1 MFLVNFV
8 AKFALYNS
16 REPPLRFARLASA
29 KSRLAWFLFPMPFT
43 RAGQLARSVIAAR
56 ATDPIGLVAENLRM
70 SQGGVI
76 PVLDRATLGEVDPNE
91 RNARVLGLISQNDLS
106 RATRNLMAPVAQAVA
121 QPVAVYA
128 NGADIAHQ
136 NGNGTIN
143 GDGHSS
149 HAAGVAAV
157 AADIELHQAELTAA
171 DIMRSDVPYIPA
183 NFSLHNALLT
193 LDRYD
198 LPAMPVYDDARQY
211 LGMVSRADLL
221 AGVHQSVRPPL
232 VGGMATPLGVWLTDG
247 RYAGGAPNL
256 GLFLTGLILSVGLM
270 LSTALIVAGAWALR
284 PEWGAMAY
292 SGRLGAAVEPS
303 NLFNTVT
310 AVIQSFLFLM
320 FFRVLPL
327 SGVHAAEHQTVW
339 ALERGLPLT
348 IENVRSMPRAHP
360 RCGTNLV
367 ALGGLLTIG
376 IQHLPEITPNWILVV
391 FIAAFFG
398 WRNLGTALQT
408 HFMTRPAT
416 DAQIEGGIR
425 AANEVMAKY
434 QAQPTAAAPLPL
446 RLLNNGMIWSAA
458 GMVLGLFVL
467 DSLLSWVMLQIAF

>member
-1 MFLVNFV
+1 
-8 AKFALYNS
+8 
-16 REPPLRFARLASA
+16 
-29 KSRLAWFLFPMPFT
+29 MPFT
-43 RAGQLARSVIAAR
+43 RAGQLARSVVAAR
-56 ATDPIGLVAENLRM
+56 ATDPIGLVAENLRE
-70 SQGGVI
+70 SQGGVL
-76 PVLDRATLGEVDPNE
+76 PVLDRPTLGEVDPGE
-91 RNARVLGLISQNDLS
+91 RNARVLGLISQDDLAK
-106 RATRNLMAPVAQAVA
+106 ATRNLMAPVAHSAP

-128 NGADIAHQ
+128 NGNGVNGGA
-136 NGNGTIN
+136 NGNGEIAHLN
-143 GDGHSS
+143 GNSNGA
-149 HAAGVAAV
+149 HAGGEVELQI
-157 AADIELHQAELTAA
+157 ADLTAG

-193 LDRYD
+193 LDRYE
-198 LPAMPVYDDARQY
+198 LSAMPVYDDARQY

-221 AGVHQSVRPPL
+221 AGVHGTVRPPL

-247 RYAGGAPNL
+247 RFSGGAPNL

-270 LSTALIVAGAWALR
+270 LSTALIVAGAWAIN

-292 SGRLGAAVEPS
+292 SGRLGAAIEPS
-303 NLFNTVT
+303 NGFNTVV
-310 AVIQSFLFLM
+310 AVIQGFLFLM
-320 FFRVLPL
+320 FFRALPI

-348 IENVRSMPRAHP
+348 VENVRQMPRAHP

-391 FIAAFFG
+391 FVAAFFG
-398 WRNLGTALQT
+398 WRSLGTALQT
-408 HFMTRPAT
+408 VFMTRPAT
-416 DAQIEGGIR
+416 DKQIEGGIR
-425 AANEVMAKY
+425 AANEVMEQY
-434 QAQPTAAAPLPL
+434 QAQPFAAAPLPL

-467 DSLLSWVMLQIAF
+467 DALLSWVMYSMVF

>member
-1 MFLVNFV
+1 
-8 AKFALYNS
+8 
-16 REPPLRFARLASA
+16 
-29 KSRLAWFLFPMPFT
+29 MPFT

-70 SQGGVI
+70 SSGGVI
-76 PVLDRATLGEVDPNE
+76 PVLDRSTLGEFDPGE
-91 RNARVLGLISQNDLS
+91 RNARVLGLISQDDLA
-106 RATRNLMAPVAQAVA
+106 RATRNLMAPVAQ
-121 QPVAVYA
+121 PVAVYA
-128 NGADIAHQ
+128 NGDSAQIAQ
-136 NGNGTIN
+136 FNGNGAAHNN
-143 GDGHSS
+143 GHQSS
-149 HAAGVAAV
+149 HAVEQADGVAAV
-157 AADIELHQAELTAA
+157 AVELHNPELTAG

-221 AGVHQSVRPPL
+221 AGVYQSVRPPL

-247 RYAGGAPNL
+247 RYTGGAPNL
-256 GLFLTGLILSVGLM
+256 GLFLTGLTLSVGLM
-270 LSTALIVAGAWALR
+270 LSTALIVAGAWAIR

-292 SGRLGAAVEPS
+292 SGRLGAAIEPS

-310 AVIQSFLFLM
+310 ALIQGFLFLM

-348 IENVRSMPRAHP
+348 VENVRQMPRAHP

-376 IQHLPEITPNWILVV
+376 IQHLPEITPNWILLV
-391 FIAAFFG
+391 FVAAFFG
-398 WRNLGTALQT
+398 WRSLGTSLQNL
-408 HFMTRPAT
+408 FMTRPAT
-416 DAQIEGGIR
+416 DKQIEGGIR

-434 QAQPTAAAPLPL
+434 QAQPTAAPPLPL

-458 GMVLGLFVL
+458 GMILGLFVL
-467 DSLLSWVMLQIAF
+467 DSLLSWAMLQLAF

>member
-1 MFLVNFV
+1 
-8 AKFALYNS
+8 
-16 REPPLRFARLASA
+16 
-29 KSRLAWFLFPMPFT
+29 MPFT
-43 RAGQLARSVIAAR
+43 RAGQLARSVVAAR

-70 SQGGVI
+70 SSGGVL
-76 PVLDRATLGEVDPNE
+76 PVLDRSTLGEADAGE
-91 RNARVLGLISQNDLS
+91 RNARVLGLISQADLTK
-106 RATRNLMAPVAQAVA
+106 ATRNLMAFAAQSSAM
-121 QPVAVYA
+121 PVAVYA
-128 NGADIAHQ
+128 NGEADVAQ
-136 NGNGTIN
+136 LNGNSDGHN
-143 GDGHSS
+143 SSHGDGYGD
-149 HAAGVAAV
+149 GVAALDV
-157 AADIELHQAELTAA
+157 AKPNLTAG
-171 DIMRSDVPYIPA
+171 DIMQSDVPYIPA

-211 LGMVSRADLL
+211 LGIVSRADLL
-221 AGVHQSVRPPL
+221 AGVHKTVRPPL

-247 RYAGGAPNL
+247 RYSGGAPNL

-270 LSTALIVAGAWALR
+270 LSTALIVAGAWAIR

-310 AVIQSFLFLM
+310 ALIQSFLFLM

-348 IENVRSMPRAHP
+348 VENVRQMPRAHP

-367 ALGGLLTIG
+367 ALAGLLTIG

-391 FIAAFFG
+391 FVAAFFG
-398 WRNLGTALQT
+398 WRSLGTALQVL
-408 HFMTRPAT
+408 FMTRPAT
-416 DAQIEGGIR
+416 NKQIEGGIR
-425 AANEVMAKY
+425 AANEVMEKY
-434 QAQPTAAAPLPL
+434 QAQPFAAPPLPL

-458 GMVLGLFVL
+458 GMILGLFVL
-467 DSLLSWVMLQIAF
+467 DALLSWVMLQVAF

>member
-1 MFLVNFV
+1 
-8 AKFALYNS
+8 
-16 REPPLRFARLASA
+16 
-29 KSRLAWFLFPMPFT
+29 MPFT

-70 SQGGVI
+70 SSGGVL
-76 PVLDRATLGEVDPNE
+76 PVLDRPTLGEVDPNE
-91 RNARVLGLISQNDLS
+91 RNARVLGLISQDDLAT
-106 RATRNLMAPVAQAVA
+106 ATRNLMAPIAP
-121 QPVAVYA
+121 PVAVYA
-128 NGADIAHQ
+128 GSGSAGGESVEVAQ
-136 NGNGTIN
+136 LNGNGSAHNN
-143 GDGHSS
+143 GSSIS
-149 HAAGVAAV
+149 HAVGVADVGA
-157 AADIELHQAELTAA
+157 LHNPDLTAG

-198 LPAMPVYDDARQY
+198 LSAMPVYDDARQY

-247 RYAGGAPNL
+247 RYSGGAPNL
-256 GLFLTGLILSVGLM
+256 GLFLTGLVLSVGLM

-292 SGRLGAAVEPS
+292 SGRLGAAIEPS
-303 NLFNTVT
+303 NLFNTIT
-310 AVIQSFLFLM
+310 ALIQSFLFLM

-348 IENVRSMPRAHP
+348 VENVRQMPRAHP

-391 FIAAFFG
+391 FVAAFFG

-408 HFMTRPAT
+408 LFMTRPAT
-416 DAQIEGGIR
+416 DKQIEGGIR

-458 GMVLGLFVL
+458 GMILGLFVL
-467 DSLLSWVMLQIAF
+467 DLLLSWVMSQVAF

>member
-1 MFLVNFV
+1 
-8 AKFALYNS
+8 
-16 REPPLRFARLASA
+16 
-29 KSRLAWFLFPMPFT
+29 MPFT
-43 RAGQLARSVIAAR
+43 RAGQLARSVISAR
-56 ATDPIGLVAENLRM
+56 VTDPIGLVAENLRM
-70 SQGGVI
+70 SSGGVL
-76 PVLDRATLGEVDPNE
+76 PVLDRSTLGEADPGE
-91 RNARVLGLISQNDLS
+91 RNARVLGLISQDDLAK
-106 RATRNLMAPVAQAVA
+106 ATRNLLAPVAQPAA
-121 QPVAVYA
+121 LYA
-128 NGADIAHQ
+128 NANGNAAEIAQ
-136 NGNGTIN
+136 FNGNGLAN
-143 GDGHSS
+143 GSANGNGHNSS
-149 HAAGVAAV
+149 HADGFANGNGHLNGDVAALT
-157 AADIELHQAELTAA
+157 LHNPELTAG

-211 LGMVSRADLL
+211 LGLVSRADLL
-221 AGVHQSVRPPL
+221 AGIHQSVRPPL

-247 RYAGGAPNL
+247 RYSGGAPNI
-256 GLFLTGLILSVGLM
+256 GLFLTGLMLSAGLM
-270 LSTALIVAGAWALR
+270 LSTALIVAGAWAIR

-292 SGRLGAAVEPS
+292 SGRLGAAIEPS
-303 NLFNTVT
+303 SLFNTIA

-348 IENVRSMPRAHP
+348 VENVRSMPRAHP

-398 WRNLGTALQT
+398 WRNLGTALQNA
-408 HFMTRPAT
+408 FMTRPAT
-416 DAQIEGGIR
+416 DQQIEGGIR
-425 AANEVMAKY
+425 AAQQVMAQY
-434 QAQPTAAAPLPL
+434 QAQPTAAPPLPL

>member
-1 MFLVNFV
+1 
-8 AKFALYNS
+8 
-16 REPPLRFARLASA
+16 
-29 KSRLAWFLFPMPFT
+29 MPFT

-76 PVLDRATLGEVDPNE
+76 PVLDRATLGEIDPDE
-91 RNARVLGLISQNDLS
+91 RNARVLGLISQDDLS
-106 RATRNLMAPVAQAVA
+106 RATRNLMAPVAQ
-121 QPVAVYA
+121 PVAVYA
-128 NGADIAHQ
+128 GGADIDIAHQ
-136 NGNGTIN
+136 NGNGAAN
-143 GDGHSS
+143 GNGHNIS
-149 HAAGVAAV
+149 HGVAVADAV
-157 AADIELHQAELTAA
+157 GDAELHNSALTAG

-193 LDRYD
+193 LDRYE
-198 LPAMPVYDDARQY
+198 LPAMPVYNDARQY
-211 LGMVSRADLL
+211 LGMISRADLL
-221 AGVHQSVRPPL
+221 AGIHQSVRPPL

-247 RYAGGAPNL
+247 RNAGGAPNL

-292 SGRLGAAVEPS
+292 SGRLGAAIEPS
-303 NLFNTVT
+303 NVFNTIT
-310 AVIQSFLFLM
+310 ALIQGFLFLM

-348 IENVRSMPRAHP
+348 VENVRSMPRAHP

-376 IQHLPEITPNWILVV
+376 IQHLPEITPNWILLV
-391 FIAAFFG
+391 FIVAFFG
-398 WRNLGTALQT
+398 WRNLGTALQNG
-408 HFMTRPAT
+408 FMTRPAT

-434 QAQPTAAAPLPL
+434 QAQPMATAPLPL

-458 GMVLGLFVL
+458 GMMLGLFVL
-467 DSLLSWVMLQIAF
+467 DSLMSLVMLQFAF

>member
-1 MFLVNFV
+1 
-8 AKFALYNS
+8 
-16 REPPLRFARLASA
+16 
-29 KSRLAWFLFPMPFT
+29 MPFT
-43 RAGQLARSVIAAR
+43 RAGQLARSVVAAR

-70 SQGGVI
+70 SSGGVL
-76 PVLDRATLGEVDPNE
+76 PVLDRPTLGEVDPNE
-91 RNARVLGLISQNDLS
+91 RNARVLGLISQAELS
-106 RATRNLMAPVAQAVA
+106 KATRNLMAPAA

-128 NGADIAHQ
+128 NADGAVSHL
-136 NGNGTIN
+136 NGNSNGHLN
-143 GDGHSS
+143 ANGSHGDGHANSNGDS
-149 HAAGVAAV
+149 GGVAAL
-157 AADIELHQAELTAA
+157 EFEKPNLTAG

-198 LPAMPVYDDARQY
+198 LPAMPVFDDARQY

-247 RYAGGAPNL
+247 RFSGGAPNL
-256 GLFLTGLILSVGLM
+256 GLFLTGLTLSIGLM
-270 LSTALIVAGAWALR
+270 LSTALIVAGAWAIR

-292 SGRLGAAVEPS
+292 SGRLGAAVDPS
-303 NLFNTVT
+303 NVFNTIT
-310 AVIQSFLFLM
+310 ALIQGFLFLL

-348 IENVRSMPRAHP
+348 IENVRQMPRAHP

-367 ALGGLLTIG
+367 ALGGLLSIG
-376 IQHLPEITPNWILVV
+376 IQHLPEISPNWILVV
-391 FIAAFFG
+391 FIGAFFC
-398 WRNLGTALQT
+398 WRSLGTALQT

-416 DAQIEGGIR
+416 DQQIEGGIR
-425 AANEVMAKY
+425 AANEVMEKY
-434 QAQPTAAAPLPL
+434 QAQPFAAPPLPL

-458 GMVLGLFVL
+458 GMVLGLFIL
-467 DSLLSWVMLQIAF
+467 DGLMAWLMSSWAF

>member
-1 MFLVNFV
+1 M
-8 AKFALYNS
+8 S
-16 REPPLRFARLASA
+16 
-29 KSRLAWFLFPMPFT
+29 FT
-43 RAGQLARSVIAAR
+43 RAGQLARSVVAAR
-56 ATDPIGLVAENLRM
+56 ATDPIGLIAENLRM
-70 SQGGVI
+70 SSGGVL
-76 PVLDRATLGEVDPNE
+76 PVLDRATLGEADAGE
-91 RNARVLGLISQNDLS
+91 RNARVLGLISQDDLAK
-106 RATRNLMAPVAQAVA
+106 ATQHLMAPIA
-121 QPVAVYA
+121 QPAVVPDAVYA
-128 NGADIAHQ
+128 NGDGAVAQ
-136 NGNGTIN
+136 LNGHANGHN
-143 GDGHSS
+143 SSHGDGH
-149 HAAGVAAV
+149 ANGYADDVAT
-157 AADIELHQAELTAA
+157 LQKPNLTAS

-183 NFSLHNALLT
+183 NFSLHNALLA

-198 LPAMPVYDDARQY
+198 LPAMPVYDDARRY

-221 AGVHQSVRPPL
+221 AGVHKTVRPPL

-247 RYAGGAPNL
+247 RASGGAPNL
-256 GLFLTGLILSVGLM
+256 GLFLTGLILSIGLM
-270 LSTALIVAGAWALR
+270 LSTALIVAGAGALR

-303 NLFNTVT
+303 NVFNTIT
-310 AVIQSFLFLM
+310 ALIQGFLFLM

-348 IENVRSMPRAHP
+348 VENVRQMPRAHP

-398 WRNLGTALQT
+398 WRSLGTALQNV
-408 HFMTRPAT
+408 FMTRPAT
-416 DAQIEGGIR
+416 DKQIESGIR
-425 AANEVMAKY
+425 AANEVMEKY
-434 QAQPTAAAPLPL
+434 QAQPFAAPPLPL

-458 GMVLGLFVL
+458 GMMLGLFVL
-467 DSLLSWVMLQIAF
+467 DSLLSWVMLQVAL

>member
-1 MFLVNFV
+1 
-8 AKFALYNS
+8 
-16 REPPLRFARLASA
+16 
-29 KSRLAWFLFPMPFT
+29 MPFT
-43 RAGQLARSVIAAR
+43 RAGQLARSVVAAR

-70 SQGGVI
+70 SQGGVL
-76 PVLDRATLGEVDPNE
+76 PVLDRTTLGEADPGE
-91 RNARVLGLISQNDLS
+91 RNARVLGLISQDDLS
-106 RATRNLMAPVAQAVA
+106 KATRNLMAPIA
-121 QPVAVYA
+121 QPIAVYA
-128 NGADIAHQ
+128 NGDGAEVAQ
-136 NGNGTIN
+136 LNGHSNGSSN
-143 GDGHSS
+143 GHNSSHGDGLANGHDG
-149 HAAGVAAV
+149 GVAAV
-157 AADIELHQAELTAA
+157 ALAKPDLTAG
-171 DIMRSDVPYIPA
+171 DIMQSDVPYIPA

-198 LPAMPVYDDARQY
+198 LPAMPVFDDARQY

-221 AGVHQSVRPPL
+221 ASVHQSVRPPL

-247 RYAGGAPNL
+247 RFSGGAPNL

-270 LSTALIVAGAWALR
+270 LSTALIVAGAWAIR
-284 PEWGAMAY
+284 PEWGVMAY
-292 SGRLGAAVEPS
+292 SGRLGAAVDPS
-303 NLFNTVT
+303 SVFNTVT
-310 AVIQSFLFLM
+310 ALIQSFLFLM

-348 IENVRSMPRAHP
+348 VENVRQMPRAHP

-391 FIAAFFG
+391 FVAAFFG

-416 DAQIEGGIR
+416 DEQIEGGIR
-425 AANEVMAKY
+425 AANEVMEKY
-434 QAQPTAAAPLPL
+434 QAQPFAAAPLPL

-467 DSLLSWVMLQIAF
+467 DFLLSWVMASVMGG

>member
-1 MFLVNFV
+1 MKCGFV
-8 AKFALYNS
+8 
-16 REPPLRFARLASA
+16 
-29 KSRLAWFLFPMPFT
+29 FPMPFT
-43 RAGQLARSVIAAR
+43 RAGQLARSVVAAR

-70 SQGGVI
+70 SSGGVL
-76 PVLDRATLGEVDPNE
+76 PVLDRTTLGEVDPGE
-91 RNARVLGLISQNDLS
+91 RNARVLGLISQDDLAK
-106 RATRNLMAPVAQAVA
+106 ATRNLMAPRAQPMA
-121 QPVAVYA
+121 QPVAVHA
-128 NGADIAHQ
+128 NGDGGSGGGEIAQ
-136 NGNGTIN
+136 LNGNGAAN
-143 GDGHSS
+143 G
-149 HAAGVAAV
+149 HAATEVALE
-157 AADIELHQAELTAA
+157 IPNLTAG

-193 LDRYD
+193 LDRYQ

-247 RYAGGAPNL
+247 RFSGGAPVL
-256 GLFLTGLILSVGLM
+256 GLFLTGLILSAGLM
-270 LSTALIVAGAWALR
+270 LSTALIVAGAQALR

-292 SGRLGAAVEPS
+292 SGRLGAALEPS
-303 NLFNTVT
+303 NGFNTIT
-310 AVIQSFLFLM
+310 ALIQSFLFLM
-320 FFRVLPL
+320 FFRILPL

-348 IENVRSMPRAHP
+348 VENVRQMPRAHP

-391 FIAAFFG
+391 FVAAFFG
-398 WRNLGTALQT
+398 WRSLGTALQT
-408 HFMTRPAT
+408 FFMTRPAT
-416 DAQIEGGIR
+416 DKQIEGGIR
-425 AANEVMAKY
+425 AAQEVMEQY
-434 QAQPTAAAPLPL
+434 QAQPFATAPLPL

-467 DSLLSWVMLQIAF
+467 DALLTWAMFGWVF

>member
-1 MFLVNFV
+1 
-8 AKFALYNS
+8 
-16 REPPLRFARLASA
+16 
-29 KSRLAWFLFPMPFT
+29 MPFT

-70 SQGGVI
+70 SPGGVL
-76 PVLDRATLGEVDPNE
+76 PVLDRLTLGEVDPNE
-91 RNARVLGLISQNDLS
+91 RNARVLGLISQDDLS
-106 RATRNLMAPVAQAVA
+106 KATRNLMAPAA

-128 NGADIAHQ
+128 NGNGAVTHL
-136 NGNGTIN
+136 NGNSNGHNGSLNSSHGGHVHSN
-143 GDGHSS
+143 GDSNGG
-149 HAAGVAAV
+149 GVAALDV
-157 AADIELHQAELTAA
+157 ENPNLTAG
-171 DIMRSDVPYIPA
+171 DIMQSDVPYIPA

-198 LPAMPVYDDARQY
+198 LPSMPVYDDARQY

-247 RYAGGAPNL
+247 RFSGGAPNL
-256 GLFLTGLILSVGLM
+256 GLFLTGLTLSIGLM
-270 LSTALIVAGAWALR
+270 LSTALIVAGAWAIR

-292 SGRLGAAVEPS
+292 SGRLGAAVDPS
-303 NLFNTVT
+303 NVFNTIT
-310 AVIQSFLFLM
+310 ALIQGFLFLL

-348 IENVRSMPRAHP
+348 VENVRQMPRAHP

-367 ALGGLLTIG
+367 ALGGLLSIG
-376 IQHLPEITPNWILVV
+376 IQHLPEISANWILVV

-398 WRNLGTALQT
+398 WRSLGTALQT

-416 DAQIEGGIR
+416 DKQIEGGIR
-425 AANEVMAKY
+425 AANEVMEKY
-434 QAQPTAAAPLPL
+434 QAQPFAAPPLPL

-467 DSLLSWVMLQIAF
+467 DSLLTWVMLQVAF

>member
-1 MFLVNFV
+1 
-8 AKFALYNS
+8 
-16 REPPLRFARLASA
+16 
-29 KSRLAWFLFPMPFT
+29 MPFT

-76 PVLDRATLGEVDPNE
+76 PVLDRATLGEIDPDE
-91 RNARVLGLISQNDLS
+91 RNARVLGLISQDDLAK
-106 RATRNLMAPVAQAVA
+106 ATRNLMAPVAQ
-121 QPVAVYA
+121 PVAVYA
-128 NGADIAHQ
+128 GGADIDIAHQ
-136 NGNGTIN
+136 NGNGAAN
-143 GDGHSS
+143 GNGHSIS
-149 HAAGVAAV
+149 HAVAVADAVGVA
-157 AADIELHQAELTAA
+157 ELHNSALTAG

-193 LDRYD
+193 LDRYE
-198 LPAMPVYDDARQY
+198 LPAMPVYNDARQY
-211 LGMVSRADLL
+211 LGMISRADLL
-221 AGVHQSVRPPL
+221 AGIHQSVRPPL

-247 RYAGGAPNL
+247 RNAGGAPNL

-292 SGRLGAAVEPS
+292 SGRLGAAIEPS
-303 NLFNTVT
+303 NVFNTIT
-310 AVIQSFLFLM
+310 ALIQGFLFLM

-348 IENVRSMPRAHP
+348 VENVRSMPRAHP

-376 IQHLPEITPNWILVV
+376 IQHLPEITPNWILLV
-391 FIAAFFG
+391 FIVAFFG
-398 WRNLGTALQT
+398 WRNLGTALQNG
-408 HFMTRPAT
+408 FMTRPAT

-434 QAQPTAAAPLPL
+434 QAQPTAMAPLPL

-458 GMVLGLFVL
+458 GMMLGLFVL
-467 DSLLSWVMLQIAF
+467 DSLMSLVMLQFAF

>member
-1 MFLVNFV
+1 MRPVKAISLVGD
-8 AKFALYNS
+8 FA
-16 REPPLRFARLASA
+16 
-29 KSRLAWFLFPMPFT
+29 FPMPFS

-56 ATDPIGLVAENLRM
+56 ATDPIGLVAENLRE
-70 SQGGVI
+70 SQGGVL
-76 PVLDRATLGEVDPNE
+76 PVLDRATLGEADAGE
-91 RNARVLGLISQNDLS
+91 RNARVLGLISQDDLAK
-106 RATRNLMAPVAQAVA
+106 ATQHLLASQAQPAL

-128 NGADIAHQ
+128 NGDGAHAESAHR
-136 NGNGTIN
+136 NGNGSAN
-143 GDGHSS
+143 GAADG
-149 HAAGVAAV
+149 AV
-157 AADIELHQAELTAA
+157 ALENTTLTAG

-193 LDRYD
+193 LDRYN
-198 LPAMPVYDDARQY
+198 LPAMPVYNDARQY
-211 LGMVSRADLL
+211 LGMISRADLL
-221 AGVHQSVRPPL
+221 AGIHGTVRPPL

-247 RYAGGAPNL
+247 RFSGGAPNL

-270 LSTALIVAGAWALR
+270 LSTALVVAGAWALN

-292 SGRLGAAVEPS
+292 SGRLGAAIEPS

-310 AVIQSFLFLM
+310 AVVQGFLFLM

-348 IENVRSMPRAHP
+348 VENVRSMPRAHP

-391 FIAAFFG
+391 FVAAFFG
-398 WRNLGTALQT
+398 WRSLGTALQNG
-408 HFMTRPAT
+408 FMTRPAT
-416 DAQIEGGIR
+416 DKQIEGGIR
-425 AANEVMAKY
+425 AANEVMEKY
-434 QAQPTAAAPLPL
+434 QAQPFAAAPLPL

-467 DSLLSWVMLQIAF
+467 DALLSWVMLRAAF

>member
-1 MFLVNFV
+1 
-8 AKFALYNS
+8 
-16 REPPLRFARLASA
+16 
-29 KSRLAWFLFPMPFT
+29 MPFT

-70 SQGGVI
+70 SSGGVL
-76 PVLDRATLGEVDPNE
+76 PVLDRASLGEADVGE
-91 RNARVLGLISQNDLS
+91 RNARVLGLISQDDLAK
-106 RATRNLMAPVAQAVA
+106 ATQNLMAPAQTAA

-128 NGADIAHQ
+128 NGESANGESVNGEVAHL
-136 NGNGTIN
+136 NGNSN
-143 GDGHSS
+143 G
-149 HAAGVAAV
+149 HANGVANGHADGAV
-157 AADIELHQAELTAA
+157 TLQKPDLTAG
-171 DIMRSDVPYIPA
+171 DIMQSDVPYIPA

-193 LDRYD
+193 LDRYG
-198 LPAMPVYDDARQY
+198 LSAMPVYDDARQY

-247 RYAGGAPNL
+247 RYSGGAPNL

-270 LSTALIVAGAWALR
+270 LSTVLIVAGAWAIR

-310 AVIQSFLFLM
+310 ALIQGFLFLM

-348 IENVRSMPRAHP
+348 VENVRRMPRAHP

-391 FIAAFFG
+391 FVAAFFG
-398 WRNLGTALQT
+398 WRSLGTALQDL
-408 HFMTRPAT
+408 FMTRPAT
-416 DAQIEGGIR
+416 DKQIEGGIR
-425 AANEVMAKY
+425 AANEVMTQY
-434 QAQPTAAAPLPL
+434 QAQPFAAPPLPL

-467 DSLLSWVMLQIAF
+467 DSLLSWVMLQVAF